1 MTLSQK
7 RVLAQEIQ
15 LVSPHERV
23 GSGDGT
29 TFLYPLFFILSQLR
43 PYVSYKTPYIVG
55 KPITAQDIL
64 DIVRPDQELSDTSN
78 NT

>member
-1 MTLSQK
+1 M
-7 RVLAQEIQ
+7 
-15 LVSPHERV
+15 
-23 GSGDGT
+23 
-29 TFLYPLFFILSQLR
+29 LSQLKS
-43 PYVSYKTPYIVG
+43 YVSYKTPYIVG